1 MRSCVEEGKC
11 ETKVRFMIKISFPTN
26 GNTQDNLTM
35 TTSLINF
42 AYSCQFDNCSNE
54 LIDNKIIKAI
64 NDHFNLSSMYQVIKT
79 NLQDKQTTKFN
90 TGSISYSTTGTTQ
103 GTSTSDPQ
111 QRTSITRGSS
121 TSDPQQITST
131 KRGSSTSASQKT
143 TSTRIQPPNTS
154 ILHFIS
160 MNILILHILF
170 LIFF

>member
-35 TTSLINF
+35 TASLINF
-42 AYSCQFDNCSNE
+42 AYRCQFDNCNNE

-79 NLQDKQTTKFN
+79 NLQDKQTTKLN

-103 GTSTSDPQ
+103 G
-111 QRTSITRGSS
+111 SS
-121 TSDPQQITST
+121 TSDHQQ
-131 KRGSSTSASQKT
+131 T

-170 LIFF
+170 LMFF